1 MIAKSLISLEKEEED
16 DEDFLV
22 VLEESEK
29 IVHALENILKIA
41 GKILRSDSEHK
52 KLLEKK
58 TSANNKEWYLAFK
71 Q

>member
-41 GKILRSDSEHK
+41 DKILRSDSEQK
-52 KLLEKK
+52 NLLEKK
-58 TSANNKEWYLAFK
+58 TSANNKE
-71 Q
+71 